1 MARILVLLLALLP
14 LAARAQQEA
23 PATLIADRVA
33 VIGNSQLLAEGHV
46 EVLYQ
51 GARLKATR
59 VTYDRPSDR
68 LTIEGPLTLITQTDT
83 VLLADSAEL
92 KPDLTEGLLI
102 SARMVLRQQLQ
113 LAANELH
120 RVGGR
125 YSVLNKT
132 VASSCRVCANSP
144 VPLWQIRAR
153 RIVHDEQE
161 KQLYFD
167 HARFEVMGVP
177 ILYLPRL
184 RLPDPT
190 LKRATGFLIPELRFS
205 DALGSG
211 LKVPYFIT
219 LGRHADLTVTP
230 YVSTGRTRTLELR
243 YRQAFRHGEIELN
256 GALSR
261 DTLVKGETRRY
272 LFGEGR
278 FDLAR
283 DFELTFN
290 IQTVSDPAYL
300 LDYGY
305 SGRDRLRS
313 DIAVARTRRDEQIE
327 AALYYYNSLRA
338 SENNRTLPTS
348 LADLSYQRRFE
359 PGLLGG
365 IAKLSLEAHAHHRRS
380 NADVLGRDVARAATR
395 LDWRRSWTTRG
406 GLRIAALGELNL
418 DYTTIADDAAY
429 PGPETRA
436 APFAAVELRWPL
448 VKAGRGGAT
457 QVLEPVLQ
465 LVWSD
470 DDDTVLPNE
479 DSVSVEFDEG
489 NLFALNRFPGADAY
503 ADGLRANL
511 GLSWTRHAAQG
522 WSLALAAGRIVH
534 AETPKQ
540 FAAGSGLDG
549 ISSDWLTVVRLK
561 TADNLSL
568 TNRAVFDDSFAFTR
582 NELRLAWAT
591 ARVDLASSYVWQEA
605 NLAEN
610 RSIDSS
616 EWVLDAGY
624 RFRNN
629 WIGKADWRYDFVADR
644 AAYAGVGLEYRNECV
659 TLDLSLS
666 RRFTSSTSVR
676 PTTDFGLQIS
686 LNGFGTGGDA
696 SAYRRTCSR

>member
-1 MARILVLLLALLP
+1 MRRLFAFVLALLP
-14 LAARAQQEA
+14 LAAWAQEP
-23 PATLIADRVA
+23 PATLIADRVS

-46 EVLYQ
+46 EVLYD
-51 GARLKATR
+51 GYRLKAAR

-68 LTIEGPLTLITQTDT
+68 LTIEGPLTLLSGADA

-92 KPDLTEGLLI
+92 RPDLTEGLLR
-102 SARMVLRQQLQ
+102 SARLVLRQQVQ

-132 VASSCRVCANSP
+132 VASSCRVCSTSE
-144 VPLWQIRAR
+144 VPLWQIRAQ

-167 HARFEVMGVP
+167 HARLEVMGLPV
-177 ILYLPRL
+177 LYLPRL

-190 LKRATGFLIPELRFS
+190 LKRATGFLIPQFRIN
-205 DALGSG
+205 DALGAG
-211 LKVPYFIT
+211 VKLPYFIT

-230 YVSTGRTRTLELR
+230 YLSTGRTRTLELR
-243 YRQAFRHGEIELN
+243 YRQVFRRGEIEFN
-256 GALSR
+256 GAVSK
-261 DTLVKGETRRY
+261 DDLVEGRLRHY
-272 LFGEGR
+272 VFGEGR
-278 FDLAR
+278 FDLPR

-290 IQTVSDPAYL
+290 IEGVSDRAYL
-300 LDYGY
+300 LDYDY
-305 SGRDRLRS
+305 SDKDRLRS
-313 DIAVARTRRDEQIE
+313 DITVARTRRDEHVE
-327 AALYYYNSLRA
+327 AALYHYRSLRE
-338 SENNRTLPTS
+338 SEDNRTLPTN
-348 LADLSYQRRFE
+348 LAEASYQRRFE

-365 IAKLSLEAHAHHRRS
+365 IARFSLEAQAHHRS
-380 NADVLGRDVARAATR
+380 SDADVLGRDLARAAAR
-395 LDWRRSWTTRG
+395 LGWRRDWTTAA
-406 GLRIAALGELNL
+406 GLRLATLGELNL
-418 DYTTIADDAAY
+418 DYTAIADDAAY
-429 PGPETRA
+429 PDPVTRT
-436 APFAAVELRWPL
+436 APFAAIELRWPL

-470 DDDTVLPNE
+470 LSDSTLPNE

-489 NLFALNRFPGADAY
+489 NLFSLNRFPGSDAY
-503 ADGLRANL
+503 EDGLRSNV
-511 GLSWTRHAAQG
+511 GLTWTRHAAQG
-522 WSLALAAGRIVH
+522 WSLAMAGGRVFH
-534 AETPKQ
+534 AEIPDQ
-540 FAAGSGLDG
+540 FASGSGLDG
-549 ISSDWLTVVRLK
+549 LSSDWLAAVRLK

-591 ARVDLASSYVWQEA
+591 ERVDLASSFVWQEA
-605 NLAEN
+605 NLAES

-616 EWVLDAGY
+616 EWVFDAGY

-644 AAYAGVGLEYRNECV
+644 AAQAGVGLEYRNECV

-676 PTTDFGLQIS
+676 PSTDFGLQIS
-686 LNGFGTGGDA
+686 LTGFGARGDT